1 MFLSNPF
8 HQSLKVFS
16 PLQTCSDYDAIDIN
30 PFVIRPAEFQLQSG
44 DSIDLE
50 VLFTPEGSEEYK
62 RKFVMVCDNCQVKIF
77 TISGIGCNVE
87 VEISAIDDRPIQYGA
102 EKLVRP
108 SHMCFR
114 GLTPNAT
121 ITRRLSVQNVT
132 PLELN
137 FQWLVKAPKEN
148 RISKHFDVSGA
159 ENAPHLGSSFV
170 SQDLPC
176 NCFLIDPTCY
186 GKVAGERDDDL

>member
-1 MFLSNPF
+1 MSLYLIFISRTISSLSVF
-8 HQSLKVFS
+8 VSLYLYLCLCLSISISVS
-16 PLQTCSDYDAIDIN
+16 PRPHPSDYDVIDIN
-30 PFVIRPAEFQLQSG
+30 PFVIRPAEFQLMSG

-77 TISGIGCNVE
+77 TITGIGCNVE

-108 SHMCFR
+108 SHMSFR
-114 GLTPNAT
+114 GLTPKAT

-148 RISKHFDVSGA
+148 KISKHFDVSAVCRVNEVREVEG
-159 ENAPHLGSSFV
+159 
-170 SQDLPC
+170 
-176 NCFLIDPTCY
+176 
-186 GKVAGERDDDL
+186 